1 MTFNNRTSDVLTP
14 QCYQA
19 AISVKVRPG
28 VPDAKI
34 LCYGL
39 QNNEIAESMAE

>member
-1 MTFNNRTSDVLTP
+1 MIFNNRNSNVLTVLP
-14 QCYQA
+14 
-19 AISVKVRPG
+19 SSDPVKVRPG

-39 QNNEIAESMAE
+39 QNNENAESMAA